1 MDVPR
6 ITSWVLRECYGVYV
20 PIHVKETEMRNLEK
34 RQIENIVLDWAR
46 AVSAGDRDG
55 ILARHADDL
64 LMFDFPNTV
73 RGIAAYDKTW
83 DFFYANPRGTI
94 TYAPRDLAITAGQ
107 DVAFACC
114 EVHCDGTSAGP
125 LDFRLTVGLERRNG
139 EWIITHEHH
148 SMVTTEER
156 FIEQ

>member
-1 MDVPR
+1 
-6 ITSWVLRECYGVYV
+6 
-20 PIHVKETEMRNLEK
+20 MRNLEK

-83 DFFYANPRGTI
+83 DFFTRIPGNDHLRPERPGYYR
-94 TYAPRDLAITAGQ
+94 RAGR
-107 DVAFACC
+107 
-114 EVHCDGTSAGP
+114 
-125 LDFRLTVGLERRNG
+125 RLRLL
-139 EWIITHEHH
+139 
-148 SMVTTEER
+148 
-156 FIEQ
+156 